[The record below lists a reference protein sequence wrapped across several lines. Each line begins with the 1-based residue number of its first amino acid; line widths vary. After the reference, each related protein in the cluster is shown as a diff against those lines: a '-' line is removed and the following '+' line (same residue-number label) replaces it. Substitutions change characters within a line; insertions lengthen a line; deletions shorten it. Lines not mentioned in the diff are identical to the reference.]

1 MRFGEKRAI
10 RGLQEVIVEED
21 FMELIRGI
29 LFALN
34 LMVTFMYIAVS
45 LQTFIKEKNFSSGV
59 LFGTL
64 GIISALNVSYV
75 LKSII
80 CDVAEKVDDIKE
92 ERLIRILPS
101 GRQASSVISNNIFSE
116 FNHVWCKSI
125 PSHST

>member
-34 LMVTFMYIAVS
+34 IMVTFMYIAVS
-45 LQTFIKEKNFSSGV
+45 LQAFAKKKDVSSGV

-75 LKSII
+75 LK
-80 CDVAEKVDDIKE
+80 V
-92 ERLIRILPS
+92 
-101 GRQASSVISNNIFSE
+101 
-116 FNHVWCKSI
+116 
-125 PSHST
+125 

>member
-29 LFALN
+29 LTALN

-75 LKSII
+75 LK
-80 CDVAEKVDDIKE
+80 V
-92 ERLIRILPS
+92 
-101 GRQASSVISNNIFSE
+101 
-116 FNHVWCKSI
+116 
-125 PSHST
+125 

>member
-59 LFGTL
+59 LFGIL

-75 LKSII
+75 LK
-80 CDVAEKVDDIKE
+80 V
-92 ERLIRILPS
+92 
-101 GRQASSVISNNIFSE
+101 
-116 FNHVWCKSI
+116 
-125 PSHST
+125 

>member
-10 RGLQEVIVEED
+10 RGLQEVIVEAN

-59 LFGTL
+59 LFGIL

-75 LKSII
+75 LK
-80 CDVAEKVDDIKE
+80 V
-92 ERLIRILPS
+92 
-101 GRQASSVISNNIFSE
+101 
-116 FNHVWCKSI
+116 
-125 PSHST
+125 

>member
-1 MRFGEKRAI
+1 MINGKCGQQRAI
-10 RGLQEVIVEED
+10 RGLQEVIVEEN

-64 GIISALNVSYV
+64 GIISALNVACV
-75 LKSII
+75 LK
-80 CDVAEKVDDIKE
+80 V
-92 ERLIRILPS
+92 
-101 GRQASSVISNNIFSE
+101 
-116 FNHVWCKSI
+116 
-125 PSHST
+125 

>member
-29 LFALN
+29 LLVLN

-75 LKSII
+75 LK
-80 CDVAEKVDDIKE
+80 V
-92 ERLIRILPS
+92 
-101 GRQASSVISNNIFSE
+101 
-116 FNHVWCKSI
+116 
-125 PSHST
+125 

>member
-75 LKSII
+75 LK
-80 CDVAEKVDDIKE
+80 V
-92 ERLIRILPS
+92 
-101 GRQASSVISNNIFSE
+101 
-116 FNHVWCKSI
+116 
-125 PSHST
+125 

>member
-75 LKSII
+75 LK
-80 CDVAEKVDDIKE
+80 KYN
-92 ERLIRILPS
+92 L
-101 GRQASSVISNNIFSE
+101 
-116 FNHVWCKSI
+116 
-125 PSHST
+125 